1 MFPRSWLRAPLLGAL
16 VLACP
21 LSAGA
26 ETGMVLV
33 LSPPELEPEKA
44 EAMLQSAEEGLKTL
58 SSLDVKPGK
67 LAGPPNK
74 PGCLKETAC
83 LAGIVRA
90 TGADQVLLINPL
102 PEAAAVELEVMLL
115 DKTGQAQRDSSDMG
129 SFKRA
134 DSAVTAALQKVLPGW
149 LRKGWGGVD
158 VPAGATAVKVDG
170 KLLPA
175 RPGVP
180 AAAPAGRHELDVLS
194 PAGSVL
200 HLVQVKEGTRAQL
213 PAAALPSAS
222 NSTLPRGAASPLRY
236 VAYGAWTA
244 GALGLAGA
252 FVAGGLANFQLSSI
266 TACQGTSRTCTTFPE
281 VQAAEGRAQSLNQAG
296 NVMLAAGAG
305 LAVAGAGLFTFDLL
319 RP

>member
-1 MFPRSWLRAPLLGAL
+1 MGAPLLGAL
-16 VLACP
+16 LLSCP
-21 LSAGA
+21 LAASA

-33 LSPPELEPEKA
+33 LSPPELDPEKA
-44 EAMLQSAEEGLKTL
+44 EALLQSAEEGLKEL
-58 SSLDVKPGK
+58 SSLEVKPGK
-67 LAGPPNK
+67 LAGPPSK
-74 PGCLKETAC
+74 PGCLKEAAC
-83 LAGIVRA
+83 LGGIVRA

-115 DKTGQAQRDSSDMG
+115 DKTGQAQRESSELG
-129 SFKRA
+129 AFKRA
-134 DSAVTAALQKVLPGW
+134 DSAITAALQKVLPGW

-158 VPAGATAVKVDG
+158 VPAAATAVKVDG

-175 RPGVP
+175 RPNVP
-180 AAAPAGRHELDVLS
+180 AAAPAGRHELDVRT

-200 HLVQVKEGTRAQL
+200 HLVQVKEGTRTKL
-213 PAAALPSAS
+213 PDAALPTAANTSI
-222 NSTLPRGAASPLRY
+222 PKGAASPVRY

-252 FVAGGLANFQLSSI
+252 FVAGGLANFQLSSV

-281 VQAAEGRAQSLNQAG
+281 VQAAEGRAASLNQAG